1 MRIKKMRWL
10 ASCLSVC
17 LLIGGA
23 IGCGNERKPAEQGAA
38 AEARVITDIAG
49 DQVKVPQKVHKIAV
63 TPLPWASVVYAI
75 DGGAERLGAIHPGA
89 MSAYQGHFLSKMDKN
104 FGKVSTQNINQDFS
118 VNMEGLAE
126 AGTDAVIL
134 WKYQEK
140 DAEKLR
146 QMGIPAVRI
155 FNNNVDSLK
164 KSFLIVGKLLGKE
177 ERAAMVNA
185 FYDNAYKDIMK
196 HKSEVEKAD
205 KPVVLFLRNKKLR
218 LQGNDNF
225 MRESIEIGG
234 GEVMTASMGQTE
246 TNSGTITM
254 EEIYQTNPDMI
265 LLSNFDSF
273 VPDDIYDN
281 RIPGQDWSS
290 LKAVKNRRV
299 YKVPMGIYRW
309 DAPGVETPL
318 MMKWIAS
325 LLQPEIFKDIHV
337 REDTKAFFSDFMKYN
352 LTEDD
357 LSVIFADDANQRSV
371 PFN

>member
-1 MRIKKMRWL
+1 
-10 ASCLSVC
+10 
-17 LLIGGA
+17 
-23 IGCGNERKPAEQGAA
+23 
-38 AEARVITDIAG
+38 
-49 DQVKVPQKVHKIAV
+49 
-63 TPLPWASVVYAI
+63 
-75 DGGAERLGAIHPGA
+75 
-89 MSAYQGHFLSKMDKN
+89 
-104 FGKVSTQNINQDFS
+104 
-118 VNMEGLAE
+118 
-126 AGTDAVIL
+126 
-134 WKYQEK
+134 
-140 DAEKLR
+140 
-146 QMGIPAVRI
+146 
-155 FNNNVDSLK
+155 
-164 KSFLIVGKLLGKE
+164 
-177 ERAAMVNA
+177 
-185 FYDNAYKDIMK
+185 
-196 HKSEVEKAD
+196 
-205 KPVVLFLRNKKLR
+205 
-218 LQGNDNF
+218 
-225 MRESIEIGG
+225 
-234 GEVMTASMGQTE
+234 
-246 TNSGTITM
+246 M

>member
-1 MRIKKMRWL
+1 
-10 ASCLSVC
+10 
-17 LLIGGA
+17 
-23 IGCGNERKPAEQGAA
+23 
-38 AEARVITDIAG
+38 
-49 DQVKVPQKVHKIAV
+49 
-63 TPLPWASVVYAI
+63 
-75 DGGAERLGAIHPGA
+75 
-89 MSAYQGHFLSKMDKN
+89 
-104 FGKVSTQNINQDFS
+104 
-118 VNMEGLAE
+118 
-126 AGTDAVIL
+126 
-134 WKYQEK
+134 
-140 DAEKLR
+140 
-146 QMGIPAVRI
+146 
-155 FNNNVDSLK
+155 
-164 KSFLIVGKLLGKE
+164 
-177 ERAAMVNA
+177 MVNA

-225 MRESIEIGG
+225 MREAIEIGG

>member
-1 MRIKKMRWL
+1 MRIAKIRWL
-10 ASCLSVC
+10 AGCLSVC
-17 LLIGGA
+17 LLLCGA

-104 FGKVSTQNINQDFS
+104 FGKISTQNINQDFS
-118 VNMEGLAE
+118 VNIKGLAE

-134 WKYQEK
+134 WKHQEK

-146 QMGIPAVRI
+146 QMGILAVRI

-225 MRESIEIGG
+225 MREAIEIGG

>member
-1 MRIKKMRWL
+1 MRITKMRWL
-10 ASCLSVC
+10 AGCLSVC
-17 LLIGGA
+17 LLISGA
-23 IGCGNERKPAEQGAA
+23 MGCGNERKPAEQRTA
-38 AEARVITDIAG
+38 AETRIIADVAG
-49 DQVKVPQKVHKIAV
+49 DQVKVPRKVHKIAV

-89 MSAYQGHFLSKMDKN
+89 MSAYKGHFLSKMDKN
-104 FGKVSTQNINQDFS
+104 FGKVSTKNINQDFS

-126 AGTDAVIL
+126 EGIDAAIL
-134 WKYQEK
+134 WKHQEK

-177 ERAAMVNA
+177 ERAATINA
-185 FYDNAYKDIMK
+185 FYDNAYKEITA

-225 MRESIEIGG
+225 MKEAVEIGG
-234 GEVMTASMGQTE
+234 GIPVSVSVGQNE
-246 TNSGTITM
+246 TGSGTITM
-254 EEIYQTNPDMI
+254 EEIYQADPDII
-265 LLSNFDSF
+265 LLSNFDTF

-299 YKVPMGIYRW
+299 YKVPLGIYRW

-318 MMKWIAS
+318 MMKWMAR
-325 LLQPEIFKDIHV
+325 LLQPEIFKDIRI
-337 REDTKAFFSDFMKYN
+337 REETKTFFSDFIKYN
-352 LTEDD
+352 LNDED
-357 LSVIFADDANQRSV
+357 LSVIFADEANKRSV
-371 PFN
+371 PVN

>member
-1 MRIKKMRWL
+1 MR
-10 ASCLSVC
+10 
-17 LLIGGA
+17 
-23 IGCGNERKPAEQGAA
+23 
-38 AEARVITDIAG
+38 
-49 DQVKVPQKVHKIAV
+49 
-63 TPLPWASVVYAI
+63 
-75 DGGAERLGAIHPGA
+75 
-89 MSAYQGHFLSKMDKN
+89 
-104 FGKVSTQNINQDFS
+104 
-118 VNMEGLAE
+118 
-126 AGTDAVIL
+126 
-134 WKYQEK
+134 
-140 DAEKLR
+140 
-146 QMGIPAVRI
+146 
-155 FNNNVDSLK
+155 
-164 KSFLIVGKLLGKE
+164 
-177 ERAAMVNA
+177 
-185 FYDNAYKDIMK
+185 
-196 HKSEVEKAD
+196 KA
-205 KPVVLFLRNKKLR
+205 
-218 LQGNDNF
+218 
-225 MRESIEIGG
+225 IEIGG

>member
-1 MRIKKMRWL
+1 ME
-10 ASCLSVC
+10 SCSV
-17 LLIGGA
+17 
-23 IGCGNERKPAEQGAA
+23 RK
-38 AEARVITDIAG
+38 
-49 DQVKVPQKVHKIAV
+49 
-63 TPLPWASVVYAI
+63 
-75 DGGAERLGAIHPGA
+75 
-89 MSAYQGHFLSKMDKN
+89 
-104 FGKVSTQNINQDFS
+104 
-118 VNMEGLAE
+118 
-126 AGTDAVIL
+126 
-134 WKYQEK
+134 
-140 DAEKLR
+140 
-146 QMGIPAVRI
+146 
-155 FNNNVDSLK
+155 
-164 KSFLIVGKLLGKE
+164 

-225 MRESIEIGG
+225 MREAIEIGG